1 MTTHWRIDRPEP
13 PATRV
18 GYVLKRYP
26 RFSETFVVNEI
37 LAHEAADLPIEIF
50 SLRPTVDT
58 HFQHAIADVRAGVTH
73 IRYGGIRAEAL
84 WQEMQR
90 LGGQF
95 PRLWAALA
103 ECDGYDASEVYQGL
117 LLAQQVVAKG
127 VTHLHAHFATS
138 ATAVARLASLVT
150 GVPYSFTAH
159 AKDIFHENNDEAL
172 LARKFAAARQVVTVS
187 EFNLRDLRRRFPAA
201 GKRIRRIYN
210 GIHLQNYSFNPPQ
223 SRPAKLVAVGRL
235 VEKKGFDDLVRACR
249 VLVDAGASIQ
259 CEIIGGGDCED
270 ALQSLIAE
278 LHLRDTV
285 RLRGPL
291 PHREAH
297 QSIAEAAV
305 CVAPCVTA
313 ASGDRDGL
321 PTVLLEAM
329 ALGTPCV
336 ATDVTGVTEAVRDGE
351 TGLVVPERKP
361 ELLADAIR
369 RLLADRTLGAQLAHA
384 ARRLI
389 EEQFD
394 VTANAAE
401 LRRVFAAETA
411 RSVPAPH
418 VAPALAEAV

>member
-1 MTTHWRIDRPEP
+1 MTTQWRREP
-13 PATRV
+13 LRQPAARV

-37 LAHEAADLPIEIF
+37 LAHEAAGMPMEIF

-58 HFQHAIADVRAGVTH
+58 HFQHDIADVRAAVTH

-90 LGGQF
+90 LGDQF
-95 PRLWAALA
+95 PNLWSALA
-103 ECDGYDASEVYQGL
+103 QCEGYTASEIYQGML
-117 LLAQQVVAKG
+117 LTQQVVAKG

-138 ATAVARLASLVT
+138 ATAVARVASLAT

-159 AKDIFHENNDEAL
+159 AKDIFHESNDEAL
-172 LARKFAAARQVVTVS
+172 LSRKFADAKQVVTVS
-187 EFNLRDLRRRFPAA
+187 EFNLRDLRHRFGAS
-201 GKRIRRIYN
+201 RVTIRRIYN
-210 GIHLQNYSFNPPQ
+210 GIPLQNYPLRQAPG
-223 SRPAKLVAVGRL
+223 RPATLVAVGRL
-235 VEKKGFDDLVRACR
+235 VEKKGFDDLIRACR
-249 VLVDAGASIQ
+249 VLVDEGVRVQ
-259 CEIIGGGDCED
+259 CDIIGGGDGE
-270 ALQSLIAE
+270 ALLRSLIAE
-278 LHLRDTV
+278 LGLQGTV
-285 RLRGPL
+285 RLCGPL

-297 QSIAEAAV
+297 RAVAEAAV

-313 ASGDRDGL
+313 ANGDRDGL

-336 ATDVTGVTEAVRDGE
+336 ATEVTGVTEVVRDGV
-351 TGLVVPERKP
+351 TGLVVPPRRP
-361 ELLADAIR
+361 DLLAGAMR
-369 RLLADRTLGAQLAHA
+369 RLLDDERLGKRLADA

-401 LRRVFAAETA
+401 LRRVFAAEPT
-411 RSVPAPH
+411 RRVPAPI
-418 VAPALAEAV
+418 VAPALAEVD